1 MFDSFGYNQELIFA
15 HKFNPIPKVH
25 LKLSFHYEK
34 QFIFMY
40 VQMPDKLAF
49 YFHQFH
55 LLPIEFAD
63 NFWRPMLGKQSKFGG
78 KVDFF
83 HLVGKRMMKLEFP
96 LKKKAI
102 QYANPSRL

>member
-1 MFDSFGYNQELIFA
+1 
-15 HKFNPIPKVH
+15 
-25 LKLSFHYEK
+25 
-34 QFIFMY
+34 
-40 VQMPDKLAF
+40 
-49 YFHQFH
+49 
-55 LLPIEFAD
+55 
-63 NFWRPMLGKQSKFGG
+63 MLGKQSKFGG